1 MRNPPPTREDLPR
14 IVFLPQ
20 AVSPFWGG
28 GSSHFLTGLS
38 KLFDAH
44 DWDKLDSLLNK
55 RLSEKDIPGDVMA
68 RLLYDKALVDI
79 ETPGGKRL
87 EEAMKTKLP
96 AMDDPDADIKLA
108 ALLREHGLE
117 CSPPLTTARLL
128 DTLVGEFLES
138 DIVHPTFITE
148 HPQIMSPLAKYHR
161 SKKFLT
167 ERFELFAA
175 GREVRPATAHVL
187 NPFIFVGSI
196 LQ

>member
-1 MRNPPPTREDLPR
+1 MLRSLLSRLSRQRRDKMSDGRFFRGAIFLILALVTFGGCSSIRNPPAPREDLPR

-44 DWDKLDSLLNK
+44 DWDRLDALLDK

-87 EEAMKTKLP
+87 EEARKILKTLDVDRVP
-96 AMDDPDADIKLA
+96 YDVRESSHI
-108 ALLREHGLE
+108 LLRMLE
-117 CSPPLTTARLL
+117 RNSRLEESNRILTHKL
-128 DTLVGEFLES
+128 DQVRKTFKDLSNLENTL
-138 DIVHPTFITE
+138 
-148 HPQIMSPLAKYHR
+148 K
-161 SKKFLT
+161 
-167 ERFELFAA
+167 
-175 GREVRPATAHVL
+175 
-187 NPFIFVGSI
+187 
-196 LQ
+196 

>member
-1 MRNPPPTREDLPR
+1 MLRSLLSRLSRQRRDKMSDGRFFRGAIFLILALVTFSGCSSIRNPPAPREDLPR

-44 DWDKLDSLLNK
+44 DWDRLDALLDK

-87 EEAMKTKLP
+87 EEARKILKTLDVDRVP
-96 AMDDPDADIKLA
+96 YDVRESSHI
-108 ALLREHGLE
+108 LLRMLE
-117 CSPPLTTARLL
+117 RNSRLEESNRILTHKL
-128 DTLVGEFLES
+128 DQVRKTFKDLSNLENTL
-138 DIVHPTFITE
+138 
-148 HPQIMSPLAKYHR
+148 K
-161 SKKFLT
+161 
-167 ERFELFAA
+167 
-175 GREVRPATAHVL
+175 
-187 NPFIFVGSI
+187 
-196 LQ
+196 